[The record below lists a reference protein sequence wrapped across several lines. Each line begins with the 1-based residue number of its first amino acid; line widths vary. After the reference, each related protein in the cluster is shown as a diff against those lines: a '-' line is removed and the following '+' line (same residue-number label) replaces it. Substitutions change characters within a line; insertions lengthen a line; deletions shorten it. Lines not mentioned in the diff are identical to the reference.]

1 VSSFEQLRDV
11 LAVETAPVADGG
23 PRRKMVDYGGGAT
36 RGAEYG
42 AAFGQGIGRGTGLVQ
57 WYPGHI
63 ASAERQLGEQL
74 KRVDVVVEVRDAR
87 CPLATTHPKVGEW
100 AGKKPRLV
108 VCTRADQVTAEARA
122 AWLAWFNEQGTP
134 VTFVDARLGRGTRRV
149 TRACL
154 AVGEAVNARRT
165 RRGLLARPV
174 RVAVVGFPNVGKSA
188 LINRLVGRRVAKSA
202 PRPGV
207 TRTLN
212 WVLLRD
218 KATDSGIYDKMRN
231 RAENES
237 VQLLDSPGVLPPRLD
252 DQMAAV
258 RLAMCDDIG
267 EAAYIAE
274 GVAGVLAEHLRWV
287 EGVMPQAIAPSDPLR
302 ARYGDR
308 PFELADEY
316 AASEERRA
324 YFGERFIRGLAEAR
338 YHGDES
344 RAAKVLLRDFRIGR
358 LGTCSIEV
366 PPSVATFKFSSE
378 S

>member
-11 LAVETAPVADGG
+11 LAVQTARGESVRGRPQ
-23 PRRKMVDYGGGAT
+23 MVDYT

-42 AAFGQGIGRGTGLVQ
+42 NAFGQGIGRGTGLVQ

-87 CPLATTHPKVGEW
+87 CPLATTHPKVGVW
-100 AGKKPRLV
+100 SGKKPRLV

-122 AWLAWFNEQGTP
+122 AWLQWFKEQGTP
-134 VTFVDARLGRGTRRV
+134 VTFVDARLGRGCKRV

-212 WVLLRD
+212 WVMIRD
-218 KATDSGIYDKMRN
+218 KSYESGLYDKMRN

-274 GVAGVLAEHLRWV
+274 GVAGVLAEHLQWV
-287 EGVMPQAIAPSDPLR
+287 ERVMPQAIAPSDPLR
-302 ARYGDR
+302 TRYGDR
-308 PFELADEY
+308 PLELAAAY
-316 AASEERRA
+316 AAGEERKA
-324 YFGERFIRGLAEAR
+324 FFGERFVRGLAEAR
-338 YHGDES
+338 YHGDEQ

-358 LGTCSIEV
+358 LGTLSIEV
-366 PPSVATFKFSSE
+366 PPTVGTFSWE
-378 S
+378 GE